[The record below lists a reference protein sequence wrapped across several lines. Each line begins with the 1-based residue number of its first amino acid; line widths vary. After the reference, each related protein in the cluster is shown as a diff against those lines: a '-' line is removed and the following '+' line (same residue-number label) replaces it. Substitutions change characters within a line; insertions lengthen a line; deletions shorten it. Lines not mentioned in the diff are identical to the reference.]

1 MNAGSAV
8 RKLSFPEDFL
18 PAEGFTV
25 SLDELHARVLVL
37 DGEIRCAVLVLEMTS
52 LPPDEIETL
61 NRILK
66 KETGAEHC
74 FSLVT
79 HTFSAPHF
87 LPDHILKTEEER
99 NKRGKLQSSV
109 HQAVQEAARE
119 AVRNLHPITME
130 VGTAPCAVNS
140 ARDVETPM
148 GWWIANNGSGAV
160 DHTLTAV
167 RFADQAGHNT
177 AVLVHYPIQSSV
189 LDGSQRSAGGKAVSG
204 DLAGVMASSLEKEL
218 NCPVLFLIG
227 AAGDQA
233 PRQKAVGFRLAP
245 DGTMIPTDMRD
256 EAIPVCRQLGEE
268 MATAAL
274 EALKDAKPVDCTRL
288 HWRQVSVT
296 VPAKK
301 IERDLHKLHPTRI
314 PPYEPEGESVQTV
327 ELLQIGDL
335 KLIGVKPEL
344 NCVTAKEISGSDPMV
359 KVVTL
364 WNGGAKYMA
373 DAASCDRITYEA
385 QNSPFMKGAAELLA
399 KRAGELLAESD
410 AEQPANGFCGFD
422 AQNASTK

>member
-8 RKLSFPEDFL
+8 RKLCFPDGFF
-18 PAEGFTV
+18 PVEGFGV
-25 SLDELHARVLVL
+25 LLDDLHARVLVL
-37 DGEIRCAVLVLEMTS
+37 EESIRCAVLVLEMTS
-52 LPPDEIETL
+52 LPPNEIETL
-61 NRILK
+61 NDILK
-66 KETGAEHC
+66 RETGAAHC

-87 LPDHILKTEEER
+87 LPDHILKTEEE
-99 NKRGKLQSSV
+99 KSKKGKLQAAV
-109 HQAVQEAARE
+109 YQAVREASREAAQK
-119 AVRNLHPITME
+119 LHPVTME
-130 VGTAPCAVNS
+130 VGMAQCAVNS

-148 GWWIANNGSGAV
+148 GWWIANNGSGPV

-167 RFADQAGHNT
+167 RFADEAGNNT

-189 LDGSQRSAGGKAVSG
+189 LDGSQLSAGGKGVSG
-204 DLAGVMASSLEKEL
+204 DLAGLMANALEKEL

-227 AAGDQA
+227 AAGDQV

-245 DGTMIPTDMRD
+245 DGAMIPTDMHD
-256 EAIPVCRQLGEE
+256 GAIPIARQLADE
-268 MATAAL
+268 MAAAALAAL
-274 EALKDAKPVDCTRL
+274 EDTKPMDCAKL
-288 HWRQVSVT
+288 HWHQATVT

-301 IERDLHKLHPTRI
+301 MERDLHKLRPTRI
-314 PPYEPEGESVQTV
+314 PPYEPEGESEQTV
-327 ELLQIGDL
+327 DLLQIGSL

-344 NCVTAKEISGSDPMV
+344 NGVTAKEISGYDQMV

-373 DAASCDRITYEA
+373 DAASYDRITYEA

-399 KRAGELLAESD
+399 KRAGELLAEADS
-410 AEQPANGFCGFD
+410 
-422 AQNASTK
+422 